1 MIRIDIFRVENEGY
15 YFIPIYVSDTIKE
28 ELPNKACVANKIYA
42 DWKEMKEE
50 DFIFSLYPKDLV
62 YIKGKNKI
70 KLNPSNNENETPI
83 EVDEVLGYYVKAG
96 ISVAQITIITDD
108 NKYIQPSLGVKGLQ
122 CIKKYEVDVLGNY
135 YEVKL
140 PEKRKKFKKGKEEA

>member
-1 MIRIDIFRVENEGY
+1 
-15 YFIPIYVSDTIKE
+15 
-28 ELPNKACVANKIYA
+28 
-42 DWKEMKEE
+42 MKEE

-70 KLNPSNNENETPI
+70 KLNPSNNENEAPI

-96 ISVAQITIITDD
+96 ISVASVTIITDD
-108 NKYIQPSLGVKGLQ
+108 NKYMQTNLGVKGLQ
-122 CIKKYEVDVLGNY
+122 SIKKYEVDVLGNY